1 MKGKGLLAAA
11 IVLAALSGTLYWSN
25 HRKPSTSSVTSAAE
39 SSPKVLDI
47 KPADVVAIKIARKDR
62 QELALSKNASGKWQI
77 TSPKQLAADQ
87 EAVSSL
93 LSSLSPLNSDRLL
106 EEKAA
111 DLNAYGLAKP
121 AAEISVMEKNNKS
134 EDLLLGDDTPTSS
147 GAYAAVKGDPRV
159 FIIATYNKTSLDKSE
174 NDLRDKRLLTFDAEK
189 LSRVELTAKKETIEF
204 GRNKDQWQILKPKP
218 MRANQSAVED
228 LVRSL
233 GDAKMEL
240 SATEDEKKD
249 LSTFNGGK
257 PVATARVTDVAGTQE
272 LQVHKNKDDYYAKSS
287 TVAGVYKVL
296 SSVGTSVDKGLDD
309 FRNKKLFD
317 FGFVDPEKIEIHDGA
332 KSYFLTR
339 SGSDWWSNGTKMDEG
354 SVSTLVSDI
363 RDLSATKFPE
373 GGFTTSLLDV
383 TVTSDTGKRVEKVLI
398 AKNGDRYIAKRENE
412 PALYELSATAITDL
426 QKASADVKPAPASPP
441 PPAPGTKK
449 K

>member
-1 MKGKGLLAAA
+1 MKEGKGLLIAA
-11 IVLAALSGTLYWSN
+11 IVLAALAGTLYWSN

-39 SSPKVLDI
+39 NSPKVLDI
-47 KPADVVAIKIARKDR
+47 RPADVVGIKIAKKDA
-62 QELALSKNASGKWQI
+62 QELALSKNAGGKWQI
-77 TSPKQLAADQ
+77 TAPKTLPADQ

-106 EEKAA
+106 EEKAT

-121 AAEISVMEKNNKS
+121 AAEISVTEKNNKS
-134 EDLLLGDDTPTSS
+134 EDLLLGDDTPTNS

-159 FIIATYNKTSLDKSE
+159 FVIASYNKTSLDKSE
-174 NDLRDKRLLTFDAEK
+174 NDLRDKRLLTFNAEK
-189 LSRVELTAKKETIEF
+189 LSRVELTAKKETVEF

-218 MRANQSAVED
+218 MRAKQSAVED

-240 SATEDEKKD
+240 SVSDDEKKD
-249 LSTFNGGK
+249 LSAFNAGQA
-257 PVATARVTDVAGTQE
+257 VATAKITDVAGTQE
-272 LQVHKNKDDYYAKSS
+272 LQVRKNKDDYYAKSS
-287 TVAGVYKVL
+287 GVAGVYKVL
-296 SSVGTSVDKGLDD
+296 SSVGTSVDKSLAD

-339 SGSDWWSNGTKMDEG
+339 SGSDWWSNGTKMDES
-354 SVSTLVSDI
+354 SVSTLVSDL
-363 RDLSATKFPE
+363 RDLTATKFPDS
-373 GGFTTSLLDV
+373 GFTTSSLDV
-383 TVTSDTGKRVEKVLI
+383 TVSSDSGKRVEKVLI

-412 PALYELSATAITDL
+412 PALYELGATAITDL
-426 QKASADVKPAPASPP
+426 QKAATDVKPAPAP
-441 PPAPGTKK
+441 PPAAAPKK

>member
-25 HRKPSTSSVTSAAE
+25 HRKPSTSGVTSAAE

-47 KPADVVAIKIARKDR
+47 KPADVVGIKIAKKDG

-77 TSPKQLAADQ
+77 AAPKTLAADQ

-106 EEKAA
+106 EEKAT
-111 DLNAYGLAKP
+111 DLSAYGLAKP
-121 AAEISVMEKNNKS
+121 AVQISVTEKNSKS

-159 FIIATYNKTSLDKSE
+159 FIIASYNKTSLDKSE
-174 NDLRDKRLLTFDAEK
+174 SDLRDKRLLTFDAEK

-249 LSTFNGGK
+249 LTAFNTAK
-257 PVATARVTDVAGTQE
+257 PVATAKVTDVAGTQE
-272 LQVHKNKDDYYAKSS
+272 LQVRKNKDDYYAKSS
-287 TVAGVYKVL
+287 GVPGVYKVL
-296 SSVGTSVDKGLDD
+296 SSVGTSVAKSLDD
-309 FRNKKLFD
+309 FRNRKLFD
-317 FGFVDPEKIEIHDGA
+317 FGFVDPEKIEIHDGG
-332 KSYFLTR
+332 KNTFLTR
-339 SGSDWWSNGTKMDEG
+339 SGSDWWSNGVKMDEG
-354 SVSTLVSDI
+354 NVSTLVADI
-363 RDLSATKFPE
+363 RALSATKFPDS
-373 GGFTTSLLDV
+373 GFNTSSIEV
-383 TVTSDTGKRVEKVLI
+383 TVTSDSGKRVEKVLI
-398 AKNGDRYIAKRENE
+398 AKNGDSYIAKRENE
-412 PALYELSATAITDL
+412 PALYELNASAVTDL
-426 QKASADVKPAPASPP
+426 QKAAADVRPAP
-441 PPAPGTKK
+441 PPAPAAAPKK

>member
-1 MKGKGLLAAA
+1 MKGKGLLVAA
-11 IVLAALSGTLYWSN
+11 IILAALSGTLYWSN
-25 HRKPSTSSVTSAAE
+25 HRKPSTSSVTAAE

-47 KPADVVAIKIARKDR
+47 KPADVVGIKISKRDG
-62 QELALSKNASGKWQI
+62 QELALSKNSSGKWQI
-77 TSPKQLAADQ
+77 IAPKTLAADQ

-106 EEKAA
+106 EEKAT

-121 AAEISVMEKNNKS
+121 VAEISVTENNNKS

-159 FIIATYNKTSLDKSE
+159 FVIGSYNKTSLDKSE
-174 NDLRDKRLLTFDAEK
+174 NDLRDKRLLTFDSEK
-189 LSRVELTAKKETIEF
+189 LSRVELTAKKETLEF

-218 MRANQSAVED
+218 MRANQLAVED

-233 GDAKMEL
+233 GDAKMDL
-240 SATEDEKKD
+240 SATDDEKKD
-249 LSTFNGGK
+249 LTAFNSGK
-257 PVATARVTDVAGTQE
+257 PVASAKITDVAGTQE
-272 LQVHKNKDDYYAKSS
+272 LQVRKNKDDYYAKSS
-287 TVAGVYKVL
+287 GVAGVYKVL
-296 SSVGTSVDKGLDD
+296 SSVGSSMDKSLDD

-317 FGFVDPEKIEIHDGA
+317 FGFVDPEKIEIHDRA

-339 SGSDWWSNGTKMDEG
+339 SGSDWWANGTKMDEG

-363 RDLSATKFPE
+363 RDLSATKFPAT
-373 GGFTTSLLDV
+373 GFTTSALEV
-383 TVTSDTGKRVEKVLI
+383 TVTSDSGKRVEKVLI
-398 AKNGDRYIAKRENE
+398 AKNGERYIAKRENE
-412 PALYELSATAITDL
+412 PALYELRATAITDL
-426 QKASADVKPAPASPP
+426 QKAAADVKPAPA
-441 PPAPGTKK
+441 PAPTPAPKK

>member
-1 MKGKGLLAAA
+1 MKQGRLLTASVLLAIFAGLFWWLNKREA
-11 IVLAALSGTLYWSN
+11 SATKPPVTPTTTKIVDVPQDQIQSLSIDKVGSEPIELKRAGGKWSITG
-25 HRKPSTSSVTSAAE
+25 PEAF
-39 SSPKVLDI
+39 
-47 KPADVVAIKIARKDR
+47 PADQD
-62 QELALSKNASGKWQI
+62 
-77 TSPKQLAADQ
+77 
-87 EAVSSL
+87 AVSSL
-93 LSSLSPLNSDRLL
+93 VSTFASLNADKSLEDKATALDQYGLTKPSLSVTATKKDGKTIKLL
-106 EEKAA
+106 
-111 DLNAYGLAKP
+111 
-121 AAEISVMEKNNKS
+121 V
-134 EDLLLGDDTPTSS
+134 GDETPTNS
-147 GAYAAVKGDPRV
+147 GSYAELAGDPRV
-159 FIIATYNKTSLDKSE
+159 FLIASYNKTSLDKNE
-174 NDLRDKRLLTFDAEK
+174 NDLRDKRLLALDSEK

-240 SATEDEKKD
+240 SATDDEKKG
-249 LSTFNGGK
+249 LNAFNGGK
-257 PVATARVTDVAGTQE
+257 PVAGVKITDVAGTRE
-272 LQVHKNKDDYYAKSS
+272 LQVRKNKDDYYAKSS
-287 TVAGVYKVL
+287 AIAGVYKVL
-296 SSVGTSVDKGLDD
+296 SSVGTSVDKSLDD

-363 RDLSATKFPE
+363 RDLTATKFPDS
-373 GGFTTSLLDV
+373 GFTTPSMDV
-383 TVTSDTGKRVEKVLI
+383 TVTSDSGKRTEKALI

-412 PALYELSATAITDL
+412 PTLYELGAASITDL
-426 QKASADVKPAPASPP
+426 QKAAADVKPAPAP
-441 PPAPGTKK
+441 PPAAAPKK